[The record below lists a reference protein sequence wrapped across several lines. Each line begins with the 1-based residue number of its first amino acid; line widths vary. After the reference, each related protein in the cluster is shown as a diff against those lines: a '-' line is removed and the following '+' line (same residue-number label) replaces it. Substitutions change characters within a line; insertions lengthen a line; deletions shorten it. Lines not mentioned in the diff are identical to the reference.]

1 MIDPAFDLGFPGPV
15 CGVDEV
21 GRGPL
26 AGPVAAAAVVLPEVG
41 APAGLDDSKKLSA
54 ATRERLAA
62 AIGAVA
68 MVGIGIVEA
77 DEVDR
82 LNIHHATLEA
92 MRRAVAAL
100 PSTPRHVLVDGKF
113 LPVLPCPATAVVGGD
128 GLSRAIAAASI
139 VAKVRRD
146 RIMVEADARWPGYGW
161 ASNKG
166 YGSPEHLCALAEL
179 GATPLHRRSFAP
191 VRRVVEAEG
200 GGDR

>member
-1 MIDPAFDLGFPGPV
+1 MRPDPAFDRAWPGPV

-26 AGPVAAAAVVLPEVG
+26 AGPVVAAAVVLPAIG
-41 APAGLDDSKKLSA
+41 APEGLDDSKKLSA

-68 MVGIGIVEA
+68 ALGVGIVDA

-92 MRRAVAAL
+92 MKRAVAAL
-100 PSTPRHVLVDGKF
+100 PLVPAHVLVDGKF
-113 LPVLPCPATAVVGGD
+113 LPALPCPATALVGGD
-128 GLSRAIAAASI
+128 ALSPSIAAASI

-146 RIMVEADARWPGYGW
+146 RIMAEAAESWPGYGW
-161 ASNKG
+161 ERNKG
-166 YGSPEHLCALAEL
+166 YGSAEHLAALARL
-179 GATPLHRRSFAP
+179 GPTPLHRRSFRP
-191 VRRVVEAEG
+191 VALAETA
-200 GGDR
+200 R